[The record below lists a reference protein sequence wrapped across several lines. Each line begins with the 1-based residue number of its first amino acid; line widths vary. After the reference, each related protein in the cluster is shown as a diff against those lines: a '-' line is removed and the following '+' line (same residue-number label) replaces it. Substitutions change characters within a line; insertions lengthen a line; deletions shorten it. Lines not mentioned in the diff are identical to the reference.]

1 MEKINGKI
9 LTDKKNIYLYIDD
22 KLIKVDI
29 LASNIKNED
38 VKTKLLSYYDGDI
51 KDFIV
56 IDNINDDSDE
66 HKEYKTDK
74 KKKDP
79 KEGTT
84 TKAISDFI
92 KNDTSEASITKL
104 YKKFKNNNNI
114 DCSYTLFYRVY
125 QNMNN

>member
-22 KLIKVDI
+22 KLIKVNI
-29 LASNIKNED
+29 LKSNIKEE
-38 VKTKLLSYYDGDI
+38 DI
-51 KDFIV
+51 KSLNNYNGSINDFIE
-56 IDNINDDSDE
+56 IDNINDDE

-104 YKKFKNNNNI
+104 YKKFKKNSSV

-125 QNMNN
+125 QNMINQ

>member
-9 LTDKKNIYLYIDD
+9 LTDKKHIYLYIGD
-22 KLIKVDI
+22 KLINVAITSHETKDI
-29 LASNIKNED
+29 NLKE
-38 VKTKLLSYYDGDI
+38 LPYYDGDI
-51 KDFIV
+51 LDI
-56 IDNINDDSDE
+56 SSGE
-66 HKEYKTDK
+66 HLKGYTTDK
-74 KKKDP
+74 KKKYP

-125 QNMNN
+125 QNILNQ